1 MAIYILGGSNTALR
15 GSWADPFTVAMA
27 RKYAVHNLSLG
38 ATNTV
43 EAFIRLIDEVDLKEG
58 DTVIWSNATNDAI
71 CMNHGYFQDFSL
83 IGYTEEI
90 IRRCLDAKAR
100 FIPLLLDTFNRV
112 IHRARPDYRDALRE
126 LLDHYGLAWI
136 DLHEMYQEETGRPSI
151 PFSMYRDIIH
161 LHPDIE
167 INAAV
172 AERVLQAVERGDGV
186 PHAAEPL
193 MANPQQSYSVF
204 RDFGP
209 TENRQPFDNKFLSI
223 GTWLPPIETAPASEA
238 LVEIDTL
245 VLLADPVGG
254 AFDLSV
260 GGARLS
266 FSATHVFKPRPKPI
280 ILTVTPRNAMPEG
293 VFWRKGEVL
302 RLDWCRDPANLYHE
316 MYFQHDLGPGDLMPS
331 GARLAGVLLRHHGVV

>member
-126 LLDHYGLAWI
+126 LLDH
-136 DLHEMYQEETGRPSI
+136 
-151 PFSMYRDIIH
+151 
-161 LHPDIE
+161 IE

-260 GGARLS
+260 GGARFS
-266 FSATHVFKPRPKPI
+266 FSATHIFKPRPKPI